1 MTGHLASYRFST
13 SYPHIL
19 IHINIHNIP
28 SQFKQLTRVPKREQN
43 NMTSPSTRRL
53 LKESTDLHK
62 NPSPYFTANPITDDN
77 LHDWHF
83 TLVGPPS
90 PSPYSQGLYHG
101 RITFPPTYPLRP
113 PSFRFLTPS
122 GRFEVN
128 REICL
133 SISGHHEETWQPAW
147 GVRTA
152 LLAIRSEIMG
162 AESQGQVGGMEGSIA
177 VRREFA
183 KLSMDWVCRECG
195 VGNLEAMQGWWGVC
209 RDRGVE
215 VDVETAGAKVEDGGG
230 EGEKKAKEKQEEN
243 NEAPV
248 QRESSAQ
255 APAQDSAL
263 ADDTPIAPSAP
274 SLAAAVPATLPAP
287 APAPASSPRP
297 AAAVAAAPT
306 RTVPVRQIPLD
317 QESPE
322 GVWLDRAIV
331 GVVIALVIL
340 ILRRVSDVDD
350 L

>member
-1 MTGHLASYRFST
+1 
-13 SYPHIL
+13 
-19 IHINIHNIP
+19 
-28 SQFKQLTRVPKREQN
+28 
-43 NMTSPSTRRL
+43 MTSPSTRRL
-53 LKESTDLHK
+53 LKESSDLHK
-62 NPSPYFTANPITDDN
+62 NPSPFFTATPITDDN

-162 AESQGQVGGMEGSIA
+162 AESQGQE
-177 VRREFA
+177 
-183 KLSMDWVCRECG
+183 
-195 VGNLEAMQGWWGVC
+195 GVC
-209 RDRGVE
+209 EGFDELGLSRVWSWEFGGDEAVVGTLSGPGVE
-215 VDVETAGAKVEDGGG
+215 VDVETEGARVGTG
-230 EGEKKAKEKQEEN
+230 EGEGEEKKQEEDGDARDQS
-243 NEAPV
+243 EVPA
-248 QRESSAQ
+248 QASAQ
-255 APAQDSAL
+255 ASGHQGEN
-263 ADDTPIAPSAP
+263 TPIAPSAP
-274 SLAAAVPATLPAP
+274 TLAAAVPATLPAP
-287 APAPASSPRP
+287 DPAPAPAAPVSAP
-297 AAAVAAAPT
+297 APAPT
-306 RTVPVRQIPLD
+306 RTIPAQPIPLD
-317 QESPE
+317 QESSE

-331 GVVIALVIL
+331 GVVIALIIL
-340 ILRRVSDVDD
+340 VLRRVANVDD